1 VWHNGTAPYN
11 SIQFKGV
18 SKELMSQPIREKRIR
33 VGDDVETYCG
43 RCKAER
49 GHVIASMT
57 TATMPAEVICRTCN
71 SQHRFRRNA
80 ADAAASKPKR
90 ESRAASTEGSTRH
103 TSRTAREAPPL
114 NARPYSTTES
124 YAEGEWLEHKTHGAG
139 KVKAVRG
146 GKIDVTFDTG
156 LRTLLHAG

>member
-1 VWHNGTAPYN
+1 
-11 SIQFKGV
+11 
-18 SKELMSQPIREKRIR
+18 MSQPIREKRIR

-49 GHVIASMT
+49 AHVIASMS
-57 TATMPAEVICRTCN
+57 TATTPAEVICRTCN

-80 ADAAASKPKR
+80 ADAAASRPKR
-90 ESRAASTEGSTRH
+90 EPRAASEGSARR
-103 TSRTAREAPPL
+103 TSRTAHETPPPD
-114 NARPYSTTES
+114 ARPYSPTES
-124 YAEGEWLEHKTHGAG
+124 FAEGEWLEHKTHGAG

-156 LRTLLHAG
+156 LRTLLHGG

>member
-1 VWHNGTAPYN
+1 
-11 SIQFKGV
+11 
-18 SKELMSQPIREKRIR
+18 MSQPIREKRIR

-49 GHVIASMT
+49 THVVASMS
-57 TATMPAEVICRTCN
+57 TAATPAEVICRTCN
-71 SQHRFRRNA
+71 SQHRFRRPP
-80 ADAAASKPKR
+80 DATKPKR
-90 ESRAASTEGSTRH
+90 EPRSGSTEG
-103 TSRTAREAPPL
+103 TARRASKQLRETPPL
-114 NARPYSTTES
+114 SARAYSPSES

-146 GKIDVTFDTG
+146 GKIDVAFDSG